1 MVKSFDNALRWRVI
15 FLREKGFTFD
25 EIAETLSASKRFVYK
40 ITRLYRNTR
49 GVSDARKRKSKAR
62 LINANDL
69 LLIRRLIDEYP
80 GLYLDE
86 IQTWLE
92 HFTGCTFSVP
102 SLDRCLKR
110 MGLSVQKMHIVTRQR
125 NEFERATYRRFISQF
140 KPNQLLFIDESS
152 KDERTIQ
159 RKFGRE
165 LCGKRLSHVGNF
177 TRGTRFSVLAAV
189 SMDGIKGAHAI
200 EGAYDTAGFEFAME
214 TFVAPSIGS
223 CANGE
228 DCSVTIFTRFEPN
241 RRMLWYCKEMDAQA
255 QAYGRKIPQ
264 KMF

>member
-25 EIAETLSASKRFVYK
+25 EIAETLSVSKRFVYK

-49 GVSDARKRKSKAR
+49 GVNDTRKRKSKAR

-69 LLIRRLIDEYP
+69 LLIRRLIDEHP

-110 MGLSVQKMHIVTRQR
+110 MGLSVQKMHIVARQR

-140 KPNQLLFIDESS
+140 KPNQLLPYSPD
-152 KDERTIQ
+152 
-159 RKFGRE
+159 
-165 LCGKRLSHVGNF
+165 LNP
-177 TRGTRFSVLAAV
+177 
-189 SMDGIKGAHAI
+189 I
-200 EGAYDTAGFEFAME
+200 EGCFGTAKKWMLRHRHMAERYPKRCFEMALFNLSSE
-214 TFVAPSIGS
+214 V
-223 CANGE
+223 CRNYVL
-228 DCSVTIFTRFEPN
+228 DCGYV
-241 RRMLWYCKEMDAQA
+241 
-255 QAYGRKIPQ
+255 
-264 KMF
+264 